1 MNGFEIRII
10 PVLHLDN
17 VGSLKR
23 HQRKECLKSFSEE
36 AEAEMVVVVVVDRRM
51 LLYLYL

>member
-36 AEAEMVVVVVVDRRM
+36 AEAEMVVVVDRRI
-51 LLYLYL
+51 LLFLYL